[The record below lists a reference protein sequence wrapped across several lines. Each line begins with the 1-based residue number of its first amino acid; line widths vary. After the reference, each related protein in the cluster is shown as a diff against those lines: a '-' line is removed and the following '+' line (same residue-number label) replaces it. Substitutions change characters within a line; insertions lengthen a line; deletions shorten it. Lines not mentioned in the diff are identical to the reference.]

1 MATDSKVLQLGAA
14 DAGRLVSQ
22 REFAEA
28 EFDEPWTYEREGGR
42 LVVVSPCGE
51 GHVSASEPWRDRLGA
66 YKLTRP
72 DLVQY
77 VVSEAWMQVDGETDR
92 IGDIGV
98 YLVPTGTV
106 GRIPD
111 RVPDLVFEIVS
122 PGRKS
127 RERDYVKKRKDY
139 RRYGVR
145 EYVVIDRFARR
156 VTVYAREGGRAVRRV
171 LKPGDVYRSPLL
183 PGLAIALDEV
193 LPAGE

>member
-1 MATDSKVLQLGAA
+1 MATDSKVLHLGAA

-22 REFAEA
+22 SEFAEA
-28 EFDEPWTYEREGGR
+28 EFDEPWTYEREEGR

-51 GHVSASEPWRDRLGA
+51 GHVSASEPWRDHLGM
-66 YKLTRP
+66 YKLQHP
-72 DLVQY
+72 EVVQR
-77 VVSEAWMQVDGETDR
+77 VVSEAWMQVDGDTDR

-98 YLVPTGTV
+98 YLVPTGPV
-106 GRIPD
+106 GPIPD
-111 RVPDLVFEIVS
+111 RVPELVFEFVS
-122 PGRKS
+122 PGRVS

-145 EYVVIDRFARR
+145 EYVVIDRFTRR
-156 VTVYAREGGRAVRRV
+156 VTVYSFAGGRAGRRV

-193 LPAGE
+193 LPAAE